1 MGRALQELTE
11 TPSAR
16 HTVQRQLTLDLGTPP
31 PSTFDNFHT
40 GANAEL
46 VARLRGLDAALA
58 AGPAVDPKADR
69 TFYIWGEPGNGRS
82 HLLHALAFET
92 PLGHVRYIGPKSG
105 LAAFTFDPRVPI
117 YAVDDCDSLS
127 GAQQIALFNLFNEV
141 RSHPNTGLVATGN
154 AAPMGLA
161 VREDLRT
168 RLGWGLVFHLAPLS
182 DAGKAAV
189 LKHAARERGIN
200 LADDV
205 PAYLLTHFRRDMPSL
220 MRLLDALDRFS
231 LEQKRAVTLPLL
243 RTMLAKGEDDEGV
256 DALGVDALGDATPGV
271 ATLNE
276 GALSTAPP
284 GIATFTANGEHDVA
298 DPRNDE
304 ATPDARPDEAGGST
318 PAQER
323 VATGPAGL
331 TDAPA
336 GNGEPR
342 GEPGVELDLFPS
354 QETPHPAS
362 TTAPTDGSVGPASG
376 TAYEAPR
383 APALQPRAPLGAPPF
398 QPPTDNVEG
407 ELGAGFRDV
416 VHRELGAELQGEVEA
431 DVSNEMRG
439 ELNGDLDPPAGS
451 ADPADP
457 ATPANPAGP
466 AIPTDPAPS
475 GPVHD
480 DRSSASSATPN
491 TPSSAPSSGSS
502 SESPRAPQPDSG
514 PVHQERPERPASPAT
529 ASRGNGFT
537 RFK

>member
-1 MGRALQELTE
+1 M
-11 TPSAR
+11 
-16 HTVQRQLTLDLGTPP
+16 QRQLTLDLGTPP

-92 PLGHVRYIGPKSG
+92 PPGHVRYIGPKSG
-105 LAAFTFDPRVPI
+105 LAAFTFDARVPI
-117 YAVDDCDSLS
+117 YAVDDCDALS

-141 RSHPNTGLVATGN
+141 RSHPNTALVATGN
-154 AAPMGLA
+154 APPMGLA

-189 LKHAARERGIN
+189 LKQAARERGIN

-243 RTMLAKGEDDEGV
+243 RTMLANSGTE
-256 DALGVDALGDATPGV
+256 PGV
-271 ATLNE
+271 AT
-276 GALSTAPP
+276 P
-284 GIATFTANGEHDVA
+284 GETGDAA
-298 DPRNDE
+298 DARIEE
-304 ATPDARPDEAGGST
+304 ATAAEHPDEASAT
-318 PAQER
+318 PQAEEHD
-323 VATGPAGL
+323 APEPAGH
-331 TDAPA
+331 
-336 GNGEPR
+336 R
-342 GEPGVELDLFPS
+342 EPGVELELFPS
-354 QETPHPAS
+354 CDTPNAAAPAEPPS
-362 TTAPTDGSVGPASG
+362 AG
-376 TAYEAPR
+376 YEAPR

-407 ELGAGFRDV
+407 ELGARFRDV

-431 DVSNEMRG
+431 DVSGEMNG
-439 ELNGDLDPPAGS
+439 ELDGDLDPS
-451 ADPADP
+451 TEPADP
-457 ATPANPAGP
+457 DTDPATSTAPADSAPPGATHEAPPAGP
-466 AIPTDPAPS
+466 TEANP
-475 GPVHD
+475 
-480 DRSSASSATPN
+480 
-491 TPSSAPSSGSS
+491 PSSAPASEPSSV
-502 SESPRAPQPDSG
+502 SPDAAAG
-514 PVHQERPERPASPAT
+514 A
-529 ASRGNGFT
+529 GNGFT